1 LRARP
6 EPTQLTDISDASFLG
21 KLLVLPANVRLPD
34 WKVIARFKHSSLFGL
49 IISNR
54 EKKFYNID
62 TRSMSSDIGKLNLS
76 CADVLAVS
84 FRSGESILADV
95 MPILAVVAA
104 SVVIVV
110 SLIILAVAVRKPFC
124 LW

>member
-1 LRARP
+1 MFFLQLSVSESRP
-6 EPTQLTDISDASFLG
+6 EVVSDFSQLQCVSG
-21 KLLVLPANVRLPD
+21 
-34 WKVIARFKHSSLFGL
+34 SL
-49 IISNR
+49 
-54 EKKFYNID
+54 
-62 TRSMSSDIGKLNLS
+62 TSDIGKFNLS

-84 FRSGESILADV
+84 FRSGDSILGDI

-110 SLIILAVAVRKPFC
+110 SLIILAVAIRKPFT